1 MSKVQATG
9 GRKHTSA
16 STVGLLDSTLRSSH
30 CHALILLDRLPEPER
45 RGLVVIDEAREIY
58 GVLRSTGSDPPKIVN
73 HALAL
78 LLLTLRDPGPLPA
91 FYRRQCTPAEL
102 ERQVA
107 LLIADRILDVEV
119 NGSFLTGAPALAALG
134 LQAEI
139 SISAISEKSR
149 LAMRY
154 AAAADSAERE
164 VASQLYRFGSLPST
178 LRWRRQLPGHEAV
191 LLFLCK
197 PEHPALERS
206 FPEDD
211 FPWISWRRRDG
222 RHQIRGPA
230 FKLYI
235 SPKLEHLPQVFTGL
249 FEVLQAGR
257 ASSLKVGAD
266 ADNLLRTDK
275 LIAYFDSFEDL
286 AECADSLRRRFAG
299 IPVDG
304 VPFSAQIDDD
314 GLLSWGLDP
323 PAKHGSRGSWRSKI
337 VVRIA
342 RAILEG
348 RRQGVADPAEW
359 ATIHLG
365 LQGVDAQEWR
375 PRADLHD
382 IAEV

>member
-1 MSKVQATG
+1 MQGTADQKASRAFAV
-9 GRKHTSA
+9 GRLLA
-16 STVGLLDSTLRSSH
+16 SNLRSCQDQNLVLLERLPDQERRVLDSFS
-30 CHALILLDRLPEPER
+30 DQVE
-45 RGLVVIDEAREIY
+45 EIY
-58 GVLRSTGSDPPKIVN
+58 GVLRPTGSGPPKIVT
-73 HALAL
+73 HDLAL
-78 LLLTLRDPGPLPA
+78 LLLTLKDPGQLPA
-91 FYRRQCTPAEL
+91 FYRRRRTPAEL
-102 ERQVA
+102 ERQVS

-119 NGSFLTGAPALAALG
+119 DGSFLTGAPALEALG
-134 LQAEI
+134 LRVGAGTT
-139 SISAISEKSR
+139 AISEKSR

-154 AAAADSAERE
+154 ASAFEVDERKM
-164 VASQLYRFGSLPST
+164 ASQLYRFGSLPSS
-178 LRWRRQLPGHEAV
+178 LRWHRRLPGPEGV
-191 LLFLCK
+191 LLFLGK
-197 PEHPALERS
+197 PEHSAFERS
-206 FPEDD
+206 FPEND

-222 RHQIRGPA
+222 QHQIRGPA

-235 SPKLEHLPQVFTGL
+235 SPKLEYLPHVFSGL
-249 FEVLQAGR
+249 LECFQAGR

-286 AECADSLRRRFAG
+286 SECANSLRRRFAG

-304 VPFSAQIDDD
+304 VPFSAQIDDH

>member
-1 MSKVQATG
+1 MQAANG
-9 GRKHTSA
+9 SEANPSFAVGR
-16 STVGLLDSTLRSSH
+16 LLALSLRT
-30 CHALILLDRLPEPER
+30 CQDLVLTLLDRLSEHER
-45 RGLVVIDEAREIY
+45 KTLGTFVEAGEAY
-58 GVLRSTGSDPPKIVN
+58 GVLRRPGAGPIKIIS
-73 HALAL
+73 HDLAL
-78 LLLTLRDPGPLPA
+78 LLLTLKDPGPLPA
-91 FYRRQCTPAEL
+91 FYRRRWTPAEV

-107 LLIADRILDVEV
+107 LLIADRIIDVEV
-119 NGSFLTGAPALAALG
+119 DGSFLTGAPALAALG
-134 LQAEI
+134 LKAE
-139 SISAISEKSR
+139 AGTTDISEKSR

-154 AAAADSAERE
+154 AAASDADERE
-164 VASQLYRFGSLPST
+164 VASQLYRFGSLPSS
-178 LRWRRQLPGHEAV
+178 LWWYRRLPGPEEV
-191 LLFLCK
+191 LLFLDK
-197 PEHPALERS
+197 PEHPAFERN
-206 FPEDD
+206 FPQDD

-249 FEVLQAGR
+249 FEILQAGR

-286 AECADSLRRRFAG
+286 SECANSLRRRFAG

-304 VPFSAQIDDD
+304 VPFSAQIDDH